1 MRYKTTFA
9 ALLLLLL
16 KFASATA
23 QTGPGDLRVFGYFQ
37 AALGHQ
43 QDATID
49 RKLKSFTLQQLNLF
63 LQKDVG
69 QNWSAFINF
78 EVANSY
84 SSQRNWGAFSLEEAW
99 VNYNRSKQF
108 KLKLGLLT
116 PAFNHLNEIKN
127 RTPLLPY
134 IIRPVVYESSF
145 SEVVDTDEFAPQRA
159 FVQAYGFIPMR
170 ATKWDYAIY
179 VGNSPSINTDPR
191 RGVTGIDTTR
201 TFLFGGRLGVRH
213 GFFKA
218 GFSATHDKFDARVLR
233 DSLQMRFPQ
242 FSFPVD
248 QFQNV
253 AQKRIGADLSYMA
266 EKWFFEAEY
275 IHVAYDFGAAQADF
289 DKRFFYATLGY
300 HLSER
305 VLAYVSYW
313 DAHENL
319 LPVREQ
325 GFQVPTLGFTYEASE
340 MVVFKVQS
348 ANAHFDGVNPE
359 IDKTYNYTYCAVSV
373 RF

>member
-1 MRYKTTFA
+1 MRHKAIFA
-9 ALLLLLL
+9 ALLLFCGTQVLAQDEKKDL
-16 KFASATA
+16 K
-23 QTGPGDLRVFGYFQ
+23 VFGYFQ
-37 AALGHQ
+37 AAFGHQ
-43 QDATID
+43 KDATIE
-49 RKLKSFTLQQLNLF
+49 RNLKTFTLQQLNLF
-63 LQKDVG
+63 LQKEVV
-69 QNWSAFINF
+69 QNWSAFVNF
-78 EVANSY
+78 EVVNSY

-99 VNYNRSKQF
+99 VNYTGSNQF

-116 PAFNHLNEIKN
+116 PTFNHLNEIKN

-145 SEVVDTDEFAPQRA
+145 SEVVGTEEFAPQRA

-170 ATKWDYAIY
+170 AAKWDYALY
-179 VGNSPSINTDPR
+179 LGNSPSINTDPR
-191 RGVTGIDTTR
+191 RGVTGVDTTR
-201 TFLFGGRLGVRH
+201 TFLLGGRLGMRH

-218 GFSATHDKFDARVLR
+218 GFSATIDKFNAKVLR
-233 DSLQMRFPQ
+233 DSLQIRFPQ
-242 FSFPVD
+242 FSFPAD
-248 QFQNV
+248 LFESV
-253 AQKRIGADLSYMA
+253 AQKRIGADLSYLA

-275 IHVAYDFGAAQADF
+275 IHVAYDFGATRADF

-319 LPVREQ
+319 LPLWEQ
-325 GFQVPTLGFTYEASE
+325 GFQVPTLGLTYEAND
-340 MVVFKVQS
+340 MVVFKLQS
-348 ANAHFDGVNPE
+348 ANVYFERNGHAL
-359 IDKTYNYTYCAVSV
+359 DKTFNYTYCAVSV